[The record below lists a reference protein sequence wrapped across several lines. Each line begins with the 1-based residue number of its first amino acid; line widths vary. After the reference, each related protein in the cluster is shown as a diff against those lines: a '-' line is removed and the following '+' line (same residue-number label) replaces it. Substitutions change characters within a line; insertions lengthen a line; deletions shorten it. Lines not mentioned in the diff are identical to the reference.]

1 MNLTAHNAFLHL
13 KRRWQMGWSI
23 GLLAYARSPLRW
35 QCQNLWVW
43 LCVRLAR
50 WRFFSLPPLPPLNAE
65 QMTRLHLYCKLR
77 TPFAIP
83 DQSIT
88 AQDIGLGKQSQYAGD
103 LLRCLYP
110 YFLNERFVKE
120 FGDVTWIPEV
130 PSFVK
135 SRPIAGD
142 HQNAVLLPL
151 NVRRHLIFPSDP
163 TPFESKK
170 SQIIFR
176 AGSYPPQRLAFLN
189 VARGLPFCDAGDSK
203 LPKDH
208 PYHRPW
214 VSIHEQMKC
223 KYIVSIEGNDVATN
237 LKWILH
243 SNSLCLMPKP
253 RFETWFLES
262 RLIAGVHYVQLE
274 EDYSNLI
281 AVFEHYEKNPQD
293 ALTIIGHAQ
302 AYTQSFLDSAQEQL
316 LAKHVCKAYFDAQK
330 G

>member
-1 MNLTAHNAFLHL
+1 MEF
-13 KRRWQMGWSI
+13 RRV
-23 GLLAYARSPLRW
+23 LFRS
-35 QCQNLWVW
+35 
-43 LCVRLAR
+43 
-50 WRFFSLPPLPPLNAE
+50 
-65 QMTRLHLYCKLR
+65 
-77 TPFAIP
+77 
-83 DQSIT
+83 
-88 AQDIGLGKQSQYAGD
+88 
-103 LLRCLYP
+103 
-110 YFLNERFVKE
+110 
-120 FGDVTWIPEV
+120 
-130 PSFVK
+130 
-135 SRPIAGD
+135 
-142 HQNAVLLPL
+142 
-151 NVRRHLIFPSDP
+151 
-163 TPFESKK
+163 
-170 SQIIFR
+170 
-176 AGSYPPQRLAFLN
+176 
-189 VARGLPFCDAGDSK
+189 ARGLPFCDAGDSK